1 MMQQMMKAMDWTS
14 CTQTPRAPLALSF
27 AWVSVG
33 QAGVCEHC
41 GMRMGPSMWIGM
53 GLVVLV
59 VIGLILALYTL
70 AVFVVRHS
78 RRGHRHAP

>member
-1 MMQQMMKAMDWTS
+1 MMKATDRTS
-14 CTQTPRAPLALSF
+14 CTQTARAPLALSF

-33 QAGVCEHC
+33 QAGMCEHC
-41 GMRMGPSMWIGM
+41 GMRMGPAMWIGM

-59 VIGLILALYTL
+59 IIGLILALFAMAL
-70 AVFVVRHS
+70 FFVRRS